1 MGVYTRT
8 RLCTHT
14 HRTFPPHHPN
24 AHTHAHANTCIHVFA
39 YTYAEVRACVCV
51 CVYAC
56 VHVGVP
62 RWLNAVLSERT
73 IKCLAHGLAPCAQRC
88 AAGERVSEA
97 R

>member
-1 MGVYTRT
+1 VYTHARA
-8 RLCTHT
+8 C
-14 HRTFPPHHPN
+14 
-24 AHTHAHANTCIHVFA
+24 AHTLTEPSPHTTQSHTPTHMRIHAYMCLHILTQKC
-39 YTYAEVRACVCV
+39 VRACV